1 MSIRKE
7 HLDVFDKS
15 LSSLQENVDLAKQLV
30 LDKGSIEKK
39 IETGFNLIGGLGQS
53 YQGVQN
59 IKALLKQ
66 GTNTAKTATKALE
79 GGKEEAKTTDT
90 GSEETPTSQPDENVA
105 RASTAENTEAP
116 TLPEETT
123 TFSETSFMSP
133 EAEATARATQVAQA
147 TPEVPTGVEAFRDRI
162 PDDLFERL
170 QRTGLSPEGGL
181 PEDISRE
188 VVNRALGRSGDFPET
203 ETPEEIGEPRLIDA
217 GEEAR
222 QTLANMTD
230 EEFTLQMIEAAGIT
244 QRRAAAR
251 AAQAATSTAEE
262 ATETP
267 GLLDQLAP
275 MRELM
280 ARRTQPIN
288 ASEAQQR
295 MLDFDPDENISQIGN
310 LSTEGSTRVLS
321 GVENTV
327 DEAGNALQSGI
338 EGVSNTISDVAGSV
352 SRAGAGLAENLT
364 SVGTKLATTAGESIA
379 PEVSEALGAVAAG
392 SLDIPVAGE
401 VVALL
406 AGVGSAI
413 ASAFEPDAPKP
424 TISQV
429 GADFSNT
436 DEHGGASLSAY

>member
-15 LSSLQENVDLAKQLV
+15 LSSLQENVDLAKELV

-53 YQGVQN
+53 YQGIQN
-59 IKALLKQ
+59 VKAMLRK
-66 GTNTAKTATKALE
+66 GTNAVKSTTKALQ
-79 GGKEEAKTTDT
+79 GGQEQARTTDT

-105 RASTAENTEAP
+105 RTDPIQDVSAP
-116 TLPEETT
+116 LEDLPE
-123 TFSETSFMSP
+123 
-133 EAEATARATQVAQA
+133 
-147 TPEVPTGVEAFRDRI
+147 PTM
-162 PDDLFERL
+162 
-170 QRTGLSPEGGL
+170 
-181 PEDISRE
+181 
-188 VVNRALGRSGDFPET
+188 
-203 ETPEEIGEPRLIDA
+203 IDA
-217 GEEAR
+217 GATPLLDSLPQEEITMR
-222 QTLANMTD
+222 
-230 EEFTLQMIEAAGIT
+230 MIEAAGIT
-244 QRRAAAR
+244 QERAASR
-251 AAQAATSTAEE
+251 VMPELPDLPGLSDVSES
-262 ATETP
+262 P

-275 MRELM
+275 LRELM

-295 MLDFDPDENISQIGN
+295 MMDFDPEGNVSQVGN

-327 DEAGNALQSGI
+327 DEAGNALQSGV
-338 EGVSNTISDVAGSV
+338 EGVTNTLSDVAGSV

-364 SVGTKLATTAGESIA
+364 SVGTRLATTAGESIA
-379 PEVSEALGAVAAG
+379 PEVSDALGAVAAG
-392 SLDIPVAGE
+392 SLDIPIAGE

-413 ASAFEPDAPKP
+413 ASAFEPQAPKP